1 MVSFKIIKHKYS
13 IFLKASFISL
23 LITIL
28 CTFNIGQLYAQILI
42 GPKAGAR
49 VSWMQYEDFD
59 SDEYKK
65 QPAFGYSAGITTAFK
80 VKKRFLL
87 QLDIMYTQTGKKI
100 EGITDPSL
108 ENHAKYHYLNTPVV
122 YKLDFKEAINGR
134 AFKWYIGAG
143 PNVNFWLGGKGTLKA
158 VELKENNTEELDYKI
173 IFDDVPAVPEIGGL
187 YIKEPNKVQVGL
199 IASTGLV
206 LEPAPGQSIM
216 IDLRYEWG
224 HSYMAREDG
233 KFTNVIAYEDNLR
246 MKTHSVQLSVAY
258 VFDIINKGKKEK
270 RMYYEN

>member
-1 MVSFKIIKHKYS
+1 MYNLVISKKKISTI
-13 IFLKASFISL
+13 LKISVISL
-23 LITIL
+23 LIIFL
-28 CTFNIGQLYAQILI
+28 SVFNCKLLNAQILI

-49 VSWMQYEDFD
+49 VSWMQYEDFA
-59 SDEYKK
+59 SDQYKK
-65 QPAFGYSAGITTAFK
+65 QPAFGYSAGVTTAFK

-87 QLDIMYTQTGKKI
+87 QLDIMYAQNGKKI

-108 ENHAKYHYLNTPVV
+108 KNHAKYHYLNTPVV

-134 AFKWYIGAG
+134 AFKWYVGAG

-158 VELKENNTEELDYKI
+158 VELKEDNIEKLDYNI
-173 IFDDVPAVPEIGGL
+173 IFDEVPAVPEIGGL
-187 YIKEPNKVQVGL
+187 YINEPNKVQVGL

-206 LEPAPGQSIM
+206 LEPAPGQSLM

-233 KFTNVIAYEDNLR
+233 KFTNVIAYEDDLK
-246 MKTHSVQLSVAY
+246 MKTHSIQLSVAY